1 MPIIQLANV
10 CKSFGSFPVIADLSL
25 QVNAGELVTLLGV
38 NGAGKTT
45 TINLMLGLEKPDQ
58 GEILLLGEKP
68 QSLAVRQQIGV
79 TPQNTGF
86 PEGLKVAE
94 IIAFVQAHYASPL
107 DIATIAQQFSLQD
120 ILDRQTSTLSGGQ
133 KRRLAVALAFVGN
146 PRCVF
151 LDEPTT
157 GLDVESRQKI
167 WRAIHHY
174 IAAGGTVFLTTHYLE
189 EAEALSTR
197 IIILEKGCIK
207 IEGTVAQIKAM
218 AGLAR
223 VRFMTDQVPIKLT
236 HVEKIENAGKWVT
249 LHTHNVD
256 GLIRELVQSGIE
268 FRQLQ
273 IVESSLE
280 SAFLNMTQETR
291 EVA

>member
-1 MPIIQLANV
+1 MSIIRLHEVA
-10 CKSFGSFPVIADLSL
+10 KAFDRPVIANLSL
-25 QVNAGELVTLLGV
+25 QVEAGELVTLLGV

-45 TINLMLGLEKPDQ
+45 TINLILGLEKPDH
-58 GEILLLGEKP
+58 GEIELLGEKP
-68 QSLAVRQQIGV
+68 QSLSVRRQIGV

-86 PEGLKVAE
+86 PEGLTVKEV
-94 IIAFVQAHYASPL
+94 IQFVQAHYAAPR
-107 DIATIAQQFSLQD
+107 DVAVIAEQFGLQK
-120 ILDRQTSTLSGGQ
+120 ILDQQTAGLSGGQ

-167 WRAIHHY
+167 WKAIHNY
-174 IAAGGTVFLTTHYLE
+174 IASGGTVFLTTHYLE

-197 IIILEKGCIK
+197 IIILEKGNIK

-218 AGLAR
+218 AGFAR
-223 VRFMTDQVPIKLT
+223 VRFMTDQVPMKLM
-236 HVEKIENAGKWVT
+236 HAEKIENAGRWVT

-256 GLIRELVQSGIE
+256 GLIRELVQNGIE
-268 FRQLQ
+268 FKQLQ
-273 IVESSLE
+273 IMESSLE
-280 SAFLNMTQETR
+280 SAFLHMVQESR